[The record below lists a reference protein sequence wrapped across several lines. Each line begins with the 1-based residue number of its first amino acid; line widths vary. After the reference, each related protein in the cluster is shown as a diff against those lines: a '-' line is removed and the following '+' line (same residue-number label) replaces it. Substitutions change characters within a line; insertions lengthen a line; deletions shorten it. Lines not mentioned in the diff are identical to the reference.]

1 MLEIGVAALTLV
13 AVIAYG
19 VLGGADFGGGIWDA
33 FASGP
38 RKEEQRT
45 AISQAMGPVWEAN
58 HVWLI
63 FVIVL
68 LFSAFPPAY
77 AALSI
82 GLFALFHLVLL
93 GIILRGA
100 SFVFR
105 AYSPESSRSVR
116 SDADPGTGEAGEGA
130 GAEVGGQGE
139 GGRPSRQA
147 ARWGVVF
154 GVASVITPVLLG
166 MSLGAV
172 SAGGFHVE
180 NSVVTLDGI
189 PWLTPL
195 ALAMGAF
202 ALALCA
208 YMAATFLA
216 FETEGELREDFRS
229 RALWAG
235 TAVVALSVLL
245 LPLLAVEA
253 PHLWEGLLATR
264 TWPVLG
270 LGLMAALA
278 SGWWLRTRR
287 FRAARIAAIVQV
299 ACLLAG
305 WGLAQY
311 PYIIYPDVTL
321 YSAAAP
327 EPTLQFILYSLP
339 LGLAL
344 LIPSL
349 WFLFWVFKGEVL

>member
-1 MLEIGVAALTLV
+1 VLEIGVAGLTLL
-13 AVIAYG
+13 AVVAYG
-19 VLGGADFGGGIWDA
+19 VLGGADFGGGVWDA
-33 FASGP
+33 LASGP
-38 RKEEQRT
+38 RKQDQRD
-45 AISQAMGPVWEAN
+45 AIGHAMGPVWEAN

-77 AALSI
+77 SALSV
-82 GLFALFHLVLL
+82 GLFTLFHLVLL

-105 AYSPESSRSVR
+105 AYSPESGRGLGR
-116 SDADPGTGEAGEGA
+116 
-130 GAEVGGQGE
+130 GAE
-139 GGRPSRQA
+139 RARS
-147 ARWGVVF
+147 RWGLLF

-172 SAGGFHVE
+172 SAGRFRIGP
-180 NSVVTLDGI
+180 DGVAADGV
-189 PWLTPL
+189 PWLAPV

-202 ALALCA
+202 ALAMCA
-208 YMAATFLA
+208 FIAAVFLA
-216 FETEGELREDFRS
+216 YETAGELREDFRR

-245 LPLLAVEA
+245 LPLLVLQA
-253 PHLWEGLLATR
+253 PHLWDGLRAPR
-264 TWPVLG
+264 TLPVVVLG
-270 LGLMAALA
+270 VLAALA

-287 FRAARIAAIVQV
+287 FRLARLAATGQV

-311 PYIIYPDVTL
+311 PYVIYPDLTL
-321 YSAAAP
+321 YDAAAP
-327 EPTLQFILYSLP
+327 APTLRFILFTLP
-339 LGLAL
+339 LGLAVL
-344 LIPSL
+344 LPSL
-349 WFLFWVFKGEVL
+349 WFLFRVFKGDVL